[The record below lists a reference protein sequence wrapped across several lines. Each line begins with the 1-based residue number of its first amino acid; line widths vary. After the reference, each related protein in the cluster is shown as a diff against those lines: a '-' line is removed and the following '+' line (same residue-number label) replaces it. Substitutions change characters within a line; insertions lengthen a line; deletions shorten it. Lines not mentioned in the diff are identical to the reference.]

1 MRYSHRLN
9 GVSRFKVRLL
19 AHAIDMSELQ
29 QKIFE
34 MAVMQAWNAIV
45 ITDADLACGCK
56 VQIANPAF
64 CAMTGYS
71 LEELRGHSLKI
82 LQGPATDPAV
92 IKYLRQCLETG
103 EHFDGSTINYRK
115 GGTPYVVRWN
125 ISPVRDDAGVISHFV
140 SVQQDLTAFR
150 EAQQKVQLLAK
161 ALDVTS
167 VPVVITDTQARII
180 FSNTAFASVTGY
192 AVEELIGKT
201 PALLRSG
208 KHGPEFYQAL
218 RDALAA
224 GKDFSATFVN
234 RRRDGSLYH
243 VEQSISPLYNG
254 EGQVTHYV
262 SVSKDVSDRVQREA
276 RLLHEASEDKLTALF
291 NRRYGEKLFAEAH
304 HRAVALGTELTV
316 VVCDIDFFKQINDR
330 FGHPAGDQVIKNVA
344 TILRKTVRNADAV
357 IRWGGEEFLVIL
369 NDCDLK
375 VGFDLAERIRTGV
388 EAHPTEGVG
397 TVTMSFGVASL
408 AAGEGIEA
416 LFARA
421 DAALYEAKQTGRN
434 RVCVSRTF

>member
-1 MRYSHRLN
+1 
-9 GVSRFKVRLL
+9 
-19 AHAIDMSELQ
+19 MSEPQ

-82 LQGPATDPAV
+82 LQGSATDPAV
-92 IKYLRQCLETG
+92 IQHLRHCLETG

-115 GGTPYVVRWN
+115 DGTPYVVRWN
-125 ISPVRDDAGVISHFV
+125 ISPVRNDDGVISHYV

-167 VPVVITDTQARII
+167 VPVVITDTRAKII

-192 AVEELIGKT
+192 AVEDLVGKT
-201 PALLRSG
+201 PAMLRSG

-224 GKDFSATFVN
+224 GQDFSATFVN

-254 EGQVTHYV
+254 EGQITHYV

-276 RLLHEASEDKLTALF
+276 RLLHEASEDKLTELY
-291 NRRYGEKLFAEAH
+291 NRRYGEKLLAEAH
-304 HRAVALGTELTV
+304 RRAVALGTELTI

-330 FGHPAGDQVIKNVA
+330 FGHPAGDRVIKNVA
-344 TILRKTVRNADAV
+344 AVLRSVVRNSDAV
-357 IRWGGEEFLVIL
+357 IRWGGEEFLVIF
-369 NDCDLK
+369 NECALK
-375 VGFDLAERIRTGV
+375 VGADLAERIRIEV
-388 EAHPTEGVG
+388 AAHPEEGVG
-397 TVTMSFGVASL
+397 TVTMSLGVAAL
-408 AAGEGIEA
+408 AAGETIEA

-434 RVCVSRTF
+434 RVCVSRTL